1 MHLGQ
6 RVRQT
11 GPSLGGCQ
19 SWTVHVMDNSCL
31 ESGEIGKPFSANIV
45 AAHLVLAQRLSN
57 RFEKLVRFL
66 VQNS

>member
-1 MHLGQ
+1 
-6 RVRQT
+6 
-11 GPSLGGCQ
+11 
-19 SWTVHVMDNSCL
+19 MDNSCQ